1 MWWPIG
7 THESQ
12 VVVALTK
19 KGGPGPRG
27 HREFRTLGTYTS
39 VLEVGKNKG
48 FCVVGCVNG

>member
-27 HREFRTLGTYTS
+27 HREFRTLAEPVKIS
-39 VLEVGKNKG
+39 EK
-48 FCVVGCVNG
+48 FR